1 VARHAA
7 FPTKALAEGPESA
20 MEFYSFRFIDM
31 KVAQADTATP
41 KVMAVEIGLGFKAP
55 GQHTVEAIKLT
66 VHVPHDPDKTVSAA
80 EKEAYALAQKLLTAA
95 AEHCATRDIQE
106 LCDETEKNKAF
117 FVKPG

>member
-1 VARHAA
+1 
-7 FPTKALAEGPESA
+7 

-80 EKEAYALAQKLLTAA
+80 EKEAYGIA
-95 AEHCATRDIQE
+95 QE
-106 LCDETEKNKAF
+106 LLHAEIEHDAVAAVKLHRVLAHLEHF
-117 FVKPG
+117 FRRKELRHIAERLGVGRLRIDGR

>member
-1 VARHAA
+1 
-7 FPTKALAEGPESA
+7 

-55 GQHTVEAIKLT
+55 GQHTVESVTLT

-80 EKEAYALAQKLLTAA
+80 EKEAYATAQKLLRAA
-95 AEHCATRDIQE
+95 AEHCATRDIQQ
-106 LCDETEKNKAF
+106 LCDESEKNKAF
-117 FVKPG
+117 FVKSG